1 MQVTLNQKEIETA
14 IITFVGNQGISTVGK
29 RTEVTLI
36 AGRAPNGMSAS
47 IEISD
52 DVNHNP
58 PSTGVPRKS
67 STCDSTLGG
76 CGVPTTL
83 VNITEESETNVDE
96 PEEIIAAKP
105 LFGN

>member
-36 AGRAPNGMSAS
+36 AGRGPSGMTAS

-52 DVNHNP
+52 GEPQANVV
-58 PSTGVPRKS
+58 TPRKL
-67 STCDSTLGG
+67 THA
-76 CGVPTTL
+76 PT
-83 VNITEESETNVDE
+83 VIEISEPEPETDTVDE
-96 PEEIIAAKP
+96 PEEVTAQRP